1 MPAGVWSEAP
11 HLRPLPPELAQR
23 PRERLR
29 IVAFAPQQRV
39 APGAAVLHL
48 HHADEGLRAL
58 AQLDEG
64 VPAGKIGRG
73 LLLEGKGGG
82 LLVRCAPHSRDAHR
96 IARLRRAFMTGN

>member
-1 MPAGVWSEAP
+1 MPTGV
-11 HLRPLPPELAQR
+11 RPESPDLGALPPELAQR

-29 IVAFAPQQRV
+29 IVALAAQQRV

-82 LLVRCAPHSRDAHR
+82 LLVRFAPHSRDAHGM
-96 IARLRRAFMTGN
+96 ARLRRAFMTGK